1 MLALSERLSENL
13 SDGISGWKYLPNGL
27 FSDFLLGA
35 FTLVRTRCVWCGVQA
50 GEGRDMARWLIV
62 AGVVLI
68 VVGVL
73 MHIAPWLFNWF
84 GRLPGDIRIESER
97 SRVYVPIVSM
107 IILSVV
113 LSVIISFFRR

>member
-1 MLALSERLSENL
+1 
-13 SDGISGWKYLPNGL
+13 
-27 FSDFLLGA
+27 
-35 FTLVRTRCVWCGVQA
+35 
-50 GEGRDMARWLIV
+50 MARWLIIS
-62 AGVVLI
+62 GIILI
-68 VVGVL
+68 VVGILLQV
-73 MHIAPWLFNWF
+73 APWLFNWF